1 MATVTLKNPK
11 DHVFLFTLYHSV
23 YCKEGSCNCDKQH
36 VVRKVDGGMK
46 YVDIVNPKS
55 VHLESGRS
63 INLDS
68 NVLKIQQV
76 SSAIKS
82 GRLQQVKVEV
92 QSDTKESHKE

>member
-1 MATVTLKNPK
+1 MATVTLKNPH
-11 DHVFLFTLYHSV
+11 DHVFLFTLYHNV
-23 YCKEGSCNCDKQH
+23 YCKEGSCECDKQH

-55 VHLESGRS
+55 VHLEGGCA

-76 SSAIKS
+76 DSAIKS

-92 QSDTKESHKE
+92 HKESK

>member
-1 MATVTLKNPK
+1 MANVTLKNPR
-11 DHVFLFTLYHSV
+11 DHVFLFTLYHDV
-23 YCKEGSCNCDKQH
+23 YCKEGSCDCNKQH
-36 VVRKVDGGMK
+36 VIRKFPGGLK

-55 VHLESGRS
+55 VHLEGGQA

-76 SSAIKS
+76 DTALKT

-92 QSDTKESHKE
+92 HSDTKESK